1 MQKQAD
7 MSPTEWNIAETLK
20 SPYQNFVINTAGT
33 YCDKDIRVHM
43 SPKAASLSF
52 SEGDSDE
59 GTNIEYSDTN
69 VSGVISSSTEFGLT
83 VSSEGWI
90 SEGEYFS
97 SESSSK
103 YVKGVTLSD
112 SKQFEIHD
120 GIWDWTWQK
129 DENGNVYI
137 Y

>member
-1 MQKQAD
+1 
-7 MSPTEWNIAETLK
+7 MSSTEWNIAETLK
-20 SPYQNFVINTAGT
+20 SPYQSFVINTART
-33 YCDKDIRVHM
+33 YCDKDIKVHM
-43 SPKAASLSF
+43 SPKAADFTFNNGNF
-52 SEGDSDE
+52 S

-69 VSGVISSSTEFGLT
+69 VSGVTSSISGAGLN
-83 VSSEGWI
+83 VSSQGWI
-90 SEGEYFS
+90 QSDSYTS
-97 SESSSK
+97 SGSK

-120 GIWDWTWQK
+120 GIYDWTWQK